1 MGKLTNKRSKPD
13 LCIDATDCN
22 IELQNKYGQVGYA
35 ILVRA
40 VLDYTELLQLE
51 YFNIN
56 IEEMKHS
63 EFSRIKQKYDDA
75 VQESIKSRIKE
86 HGDAFDATEFKDTL
100 LEGFKEQLVCVC
112 CNEDVMCNVLV
123 DVCYSTHTSKAL
135 LWDTCGDI
143 IIRNLLAKNNNKLSF
158 PKQSDEI
165 EFTYKGL
172 TFKMEVVEVET
183 DSE

>member
-63 EFSRIKQKYDDA
+63 EFNRIKQKYDDMMSA
-75 VQESIKSRIKE
+75 K
-86 HGDAFDATEFKDTL
+86 DFLYYNLWTYNLDFDRLTRMIRTLIYQYDGHL
-100 LEGFKEQLVCVC
+100 LENYKRFYTK
-112 CNEDVMCNVLV
+112 D
-123 DVCYSTHTSKAL
+123 
-135 LWDTCGDI
+135 
-143 IIRNLLAKNNNKLSF
+143 NKR
-158 PKQSDEI
+158 I
-165 EFTYKGL
+165 
-172 TFKMEVVEVET
+172 
-183 DSE
+183 